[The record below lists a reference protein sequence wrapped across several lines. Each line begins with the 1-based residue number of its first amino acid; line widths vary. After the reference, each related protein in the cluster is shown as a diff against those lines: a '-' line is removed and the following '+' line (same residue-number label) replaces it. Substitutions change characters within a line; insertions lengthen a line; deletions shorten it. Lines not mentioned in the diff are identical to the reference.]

1 MIRLLINGCTVEVS
15 PNPNQASPTLPAG
28 MQAYPLQGGKYAR
41 FNNRGSASDV
51 QDLIEAILNNWF
63 PQSGY
68 KLANRPHFQM
78 FPAGYRQEGSRNTA
92 HDLAAYRLFFVAGIT
107 YPTPQSLAPRTGQ
120 LCVSRSISLLRS
132 CSDSCP
138 HCSMPARTQINP
150 PLGNAL
156 TRSSAPNRC
165 TGATYH
171 VHTGYSLDAW
181 GYGTHATPADAYAFA
196 KGAPIV
202 LPDGTRVALDRPLD
216 FMAVTDHAEWF
227 NLLYMCTDPQW
238 RSADY
243 CKTMTEKNKP
253 RPRDRGIWGIRYSN
267 HHQSRPGAH
276 PPM

>member
-1 MIRLLINGCTVEVS
+1 MCKSINLLVAFVFGLL
-15 PNPNQASPTLPAG
+15 PTLLYASQNSDQSAAG
-28 MQAYPLQGGKYAR
+28 QCPYAQ
-41 FNNRGSASDV
+41 FGAKQV
-51 QDLIEAILNNWF
+51 YWGDL
-63 PQSGY
+63 
-68 KLANRPHFQM
+68 
-78 FPAGYRQEGSRNTA
+78 
-92 HDLAAYRLFFVAGIT
+92 
-107 YPTPQSLAPRTGQ
+107 
-120 LCVSRSISLLRS
+120 
-132 CSDSCP
+132 
-138 HCSMPARTQINP
+138 
-150 PLGNAL
+150 
-156 TRSSAPNRC
+156 
-165 TGATYH
+165 H

-243 CKTMTEKNKP
+243 CKTMTEKNNP
-253 RPRDRGIWGIRYSN
+253 AQGDRGIWGIRYSN